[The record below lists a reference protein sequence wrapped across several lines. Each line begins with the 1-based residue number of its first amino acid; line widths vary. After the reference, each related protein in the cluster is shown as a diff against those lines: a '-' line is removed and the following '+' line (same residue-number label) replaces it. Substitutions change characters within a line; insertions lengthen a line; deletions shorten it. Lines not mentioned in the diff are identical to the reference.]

1 MMNEKNRDIQD
12 KILLTALEDVPF
24 DGWTWQGIEQAAVK
38 AGFKADMA
46 GAVFPERVSGVLRH
60 FSAWADRQMLAALE
74 GVDIND
80 MRVRDRIK
88 TAVTTRLE
96 VLEPYKESV
105 RASSVYWLSPF
116 RKADAAKM
124 VWSSADVIWNWAGD
138 TATDYNHY
146 SKRFLLSGVMTT
158 TMVRWL
164 NDMSEGHKETLAFLD
179 RRIDN
184 VLTFGRMAGS
194 LLGGFGRKKAR

>member
-12 KILLTALEDVPF
+12 KILLAALEDVPF
-24 DGWTWQGIEQAAVK
+24 DGWIWRGVEQAAVK

-46 GAVFPERVSGVLRH
+46 GAVFPEKLSSVLKH
-60 FSAWADRQMLAALE
+60 FSAWADGQMLAALE
-74 GVDIND
+74 GVDNHD

-88 TAVTTRLE
+88 IAVTKRFE
-96 VLEPYKESV
+96 VLEPYKECV

-116 RKADAAKM
+116 RKTEAAKM
-124 VWSSADVIWNWAGD
+124 VWSSADAIWNWAGD

-146 SKRFLLSGVMTT
+146 SKRLLLSGVMTT
-158 TMVRWL
+158 TTVRWL
-164 NDMSEGHKETLAFLD
+164 NDLSEGHKETLAFLD

-184 VLTFGRMAGS
+184 VLTFGRLAGN
-194 LLGGFGRKKAR
+194 LLGAFGHKKAR